1 MPVYAYRGLN
11 TQGKNASGVI
21 DAESE
26 KAARLKLRKI
36 GLFPTEVGLEGA
48 KGVGG
53 LRLGGEIDFAKYFQ
67 RIKAQDLATMT
78 RQLSTL
84 ISAQIPLVDSLTALT
99 DQVTNV
105 KLRNVVSSVKEGVVQ
120 GQRFSEALAAHPKVF
135 SGLFIHM
142 IAAGEASGAMEVVL
156 ERLADLMEK
165 QARLKAKILGA
176 LMYPLIM
183 ALVGMGLMGFLL
195 VSVVP
200 KVTKIFEDVKATLPL
215 PTRLLIGL
223 SHAIGD
229 YWYLFLLLGVGL
241 FFGLRRYLRTARGKS
256 VYDRTVLRVPIFGKL
271 FRMVEISRLS
281 RTLSTL
287 LGSGVN
293 LLNALEIVKRI
304 LQNSLFV
311 QALEETRVSVREGE
325 PLAEPLRR
333 SQQFPPVV
341 IHMIAI
347 GEKTGDLERML
358 GRVADN
364 YDQQVDNLVGTL
376 TTLLEP
382 IMILVM
388 GGVVSFIVMSILLP
402 ILQLNQLGA

>member
-1 MPVYAYRGLN
+1 MPVYAYGGLN

-142 IAAGEASGAMEVVL
+142 IAACEASGAMEVVL
-156 ERLADLMEK
+156 ERLPPPPGKE
-165 QARLKAKILGA
+165 G
-176 LMYPLIM
+176 
-183 ALVGMGLMGFLL
+183 
-195 VSVVP
+195 
-200 KVTKIFEDVKATLPL
+200 PL
-215 PTRLLIGL
+215 PG
-223 SHAIGD
+223 
-229 YWYLFLLLGVGL
+229 
-241 FFGLRRYLRTARGKS
+241 RR
-256 VYDRTVLRVPIFGKL
+256 
-271 FRMVEISRLS
+271 
-281 RTLSTL
+281 
-287 LGSGVN
+287 
-293 LLNALEIVKRI
+293 
-304 LQNSLFV
+304 
-311 QALEETRVSVREGE
+311 
-325 PLAEPLRR
+325 
-333 SQQFPPVV
+333 PPGPP
-341 IHMIAI
+341 H
-347 GEKTGDLERML
+347 
-358 GRVADN
+358 
-364 YDQQVDNLVGTL
+364 
-376 TTLLEP
+376 P
-382 IMILVM
+382 
-388 GGVVSFIVMSILLP
+388 P
-402 ILQLNQLGA
+402 P